1 MSRPPGER
9 AHLGREP
16 PDQGGP
22 TAKGGILIIRAGGV
36 GNKRGPGRTQ
46 GAPGRSAA
54 AEIEPRD
61 TSVTDHLFCSQELLA
76 DRTAGTSFDA
86 SRLWHRDRPD
96 KQPAMHGRGRPLSAP
111 RDRRGG
117 RIRWRTRAT
126 WLRHA
131 RQVPR
136 GPALRRSLNEQRGS
150 APPSR
155 WTRHDHGAQ
164 HRVQRAMP
172 SEIVIEVLRGD
183 TAEGDEPP
191 GEAASIGVRRF
202 DALNGRRPTAPLVV
216 KHAATRSNESC
227 DGSAPSFERVHDGR
241 STLEARV
248 ENPRHVRRTQRR
260 HAREAGG
267 DAVGSVHTDEDTR
280 GGHTS
285 DHAPLL
291 STASRAR
298 HAALPLQRLGLP
310 QHEDF
315 DPPCDALAALD
326 ELAADPVTPAEGSGR
341 MDADAQGRRADGE
354 SVDHA
359 HQEGR

>member
-61 TSVTDHLFCSQELLA
+61 TSLTDHLFCSQELLA
-76 DRTAGTSFDA
+76 GLTAGTSFDA
-86 SRLWHRDRPD
+86 SRLWQPRSPRQTTGDARP
-96 KQPAMHGRGRPLSAP
+96 RTTSECP
-111 RDRRGG
+111 RDRLGG

-136 GPALRRSLNEQRGS
+136 GPTLRRSLNHQRGS
-150 APPSR
+150 APASR

-202 DALNGRRPTAPLVV
+202 DALNGRRPAAPLVV

-248 ENPRHVRRTQRR
+248 ENLRHVRRPQRR
-260 HAREAGG
+260 HAREPGR
-267 DAVGSVHTDEDTR
+267 DAVGSVYADEDTR
-280 GGHTS
+280 GRHTS

-326 ELAADPVTPAEGSGR
+326 ELAADPVTPAEGGR
-341 MDADAQGRRADGE
+341 RMNAHGQRRRADGKA
-354 SVDHA
+354 VDHG